1 MRRVRILKVTL
12 MGRRELQAKGEAQ
25 MGTRRVRILKVKG
38 QGEIKPLVA
47 LIRPLGN
54 REVITGGLGTSRG

>member
-12 MGRRELQAKGEAQ
+12 MGRRWLQAKGEDQ
-25 MGTRRVRILKVKG
+25 LGTRRERILKVKG

-47 LIRPLGN
+47 LIRPL
-54 REVITGGLGTSRG
+54 